1 MKKRILALLLSATM
15 VMGLAACGGSG
26 SDSGSSGGAADS
38 GADTGSK
45 AEEET
50 AQDSSSEQ
58 GEANAPAASGDK
70 VNLNFYIWS
79 DEENYIRK
87 VVDAYNEEQDGV
99 QVTLNVV
106 PESDYDDKLKVMLA
120 GETDADLVDI
130 RGVAQ
135 MSNYA
140 MVGALLDITDRL
152 EGSDI
157 DTAAYGEMWNT
168 SDYEGKFYALP
179 TRTTCW
185 ELFYNAD
192 IISEAG
198 MEAPGQMTWEEYV
211 DYSSQLAQAL
221 SGKTAA
227 DGSPLKAG
235 FWVNWIYH
243 FYSVQHEVYANDEN
257 TEYIQASLELL
268 NELMSNGSHYTFSEV
283 SSGTYDYMTE
293 FQNGHVALLPNGEW
307 CVNMLMEAGAKGETD
322 VNWEVAPM
330 PVPEGVADGTSW
342 GQFQY
347 AAITSTCAHPDEAFD
362 FLSYLCGSEG
372 SSIYSS
378 TGMIHAYS
386 SEEAKKS
393 LAEASGKESTHFLF
407 EANKIQEQPNVGNYG
422 EFTTALSENAQ
433 LYLLGEID
441 IDECMK
447 NFKAQGDEIRSKQ

>member
-1 MKKRILALLLSATM
+1 MKKRVLALFLSAVM
-15 VMGLAACGGSG
+15 VAGLTACGGSG
-26 SDSGSSGGAADS
+26 SDSGSSDSGAASSSDEA
-38 GADTGSK
+38 ADTGSG
-45 AEEET
+45 AEEE
-50 AQDSSSEQ
+50 ASQEQAESS
-58 GEANAPAASGDK
+58 AASGDQ

-87 VVDAYNEEQDGV
+87 VVDAYNAEQDAV
-99 QVTLNVV
+99 QITLNVV
-106 PESDYDDKLKVMLA
+106 PESDYDDKLTVMLA

-140 MVGALLDITDRL
+140 KVGALLDITDRL

-157 DTAAYGEMWNT
+157 DTAVYGDMWAS
-168 SDYEGKFYALP
+168 SDYEGKYYALP

-211 DYSSQLAQAL
+211 DYSSQLAEAL
-221 SGKTAA
+221 SGKAAA
-227 DGSPLKAG
+227 DGTPLKAG

-257 TEYIQASLELL
+257 TEYIQKSLELL

-307 CVNMLMEAGAKGETD
+307 CVNMLMEAEANGETD

-372 SSIYSS
+372 SAIYSS

-386 SEEAKKS
+386 SDEAKTS

-422 EFTTALSENAQ
+422 EFTTALGENAQ
-433 LYLLGEID
+433 LYMLGEIS
-441 IDECMK
+441 IEECMD
-447 NFKAQGDEIRSKQ
+447 NFKAQGDEIRSKE